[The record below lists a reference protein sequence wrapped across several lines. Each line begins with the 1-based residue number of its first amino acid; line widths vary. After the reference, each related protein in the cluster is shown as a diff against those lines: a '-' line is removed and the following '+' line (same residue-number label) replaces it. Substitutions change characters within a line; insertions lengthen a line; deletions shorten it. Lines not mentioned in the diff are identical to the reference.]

1 MKVVVLIP
9 PSKFSRNVA
18 RDLIYG
24 CWCKGKR
31 IAGIKFPPLSL
42 LLVATVLK
50 KEGFDVALIDAAATG
65 MSLEEVK
72 ERTRGARMVVLLTS
86 TMTVNED
93 AAVLNELK
101 KANPDLL
108 TVVFGAHPTFMPRH
122 TLGKEGIDVVVRREA
137 EFIIRDLARA
147 LASGDG
153 EWRKVKG
160 IGYRLE
166 NGEIMLNEFYPF
178 VENLDE
184 LPIPDRT
191 MLPQGIDYFNP
202 VVKRVPYTTMMTS
215 RGCPGLCTFCSSPPF
230 YGRKIRYRSV
240 ESMIEELEEIKQLGY
255 REVFFRD
262 EIFTVVKS
270 RTIALCEEMI
280 KRKLNLSWIC
290 SARIGSV
297 DKEMMELMKAAGCHM
312 IRFGVE
318 SGSQKILDNI
328 KKGITV
334 EQTRQTFRWTH
345 EVGLD
350 THAHLMLGTP
360 GETRETIDETI
371 KFIKEIEPTIITCGI
386 CTPYPGTQLFEEVRE
401 KHPEIGDGSQC
412 DLSRLHTKSFYN
424 EVFTELSPEELS
436 KGIRKVYRQFYLRP
450 GYLLKWLFRI
460 KSVDEFRRVTLAGTQ
475 VFDFI
480 FRGD

>member
-1 MKVVVLIP
+1 MRIMVLVP

-42 LLVATVLK
+42 LQVATVLK
-50 KEGFDVALIDAAATG
+50 QDGFDVSLVDAAATG
-65 MSLEEVK
+65 MNLEELK
-72 ERTRGARMVVLLTS
+72 RLAPGFSLVVLLTS

-101 KANPDLL
+101 KANKELK
-108 TVVFGAHPTFMPRH
+108 TAVFGAHPTFMPRH
-122 TLGKEGIDVVVRREA
+122 TLAKEGIDVVVRREA
-137 EFIIRDLARA
+137 EYIIRDLARA
-147 LASGDG
+147 LADENDG
-153 EWRKVKG
+153 WQKVKG
-160 IGYRLE
+160 IGYKTE
-166 NGEIMLNEFYPF
+166 NGEVVLNELYPF
-178 VENLDE
+178 IENLDE

-191 MLPQGIDYFNP
+191 MLPSGIDYFNP

-215 RGCPGLCTFCSSPPF
+215 RGCPGRCTFCSSPSF

-240 ESMIEELEEIKQLGY
+240 ESMIEELEFIQKLGY

-270 RTIALCEEMI
+270 RTIALCEEMMR
-280 KRKLNLSWIC
+280 RKLNFSWIC

-297 DKEMMELMKAAGCHM
+297 DREMMEIMKRAGCHM

-318 SGSQKILDNI
+318 SGSQKILENI
-328 KKGITV
+328 KKGITL
-334 EQTRQTFRWTH
+334 EETRQTFRWAH

-360 GETRETIDETI
+360 GETAETIEETI
-371 KFIKEIEPTIITCGI
+371 RFIKEIEPTIITCGI
-386 CTPYPGTQLFEEVRE
+386 CTPYPGTQLFEEVKA

-424 EVFTELSPEELS
+424 EVFTELTPEELS
-436 KGIRKVYRQFYLRP
+436 AGVRRVYRKFYLRP

-460 KSVDEFRRVTLAGTQ
+460 KSIDEFRRVTLAGTQ

>member
-1 MKVVVLIP
+1 LKIMVLIP

-50 KEGFDVALIDAAATG
+50 KDGFDVSLLDAAATG
-65 MSLEEVK
+65 MSIEELK
-72 ERTRGARMVVLLTS
+72 KIAPEFSLVVLLTS

-93 AAVLNELK
+93 ASVLSELK
-101 KANPDLL
+101 KANPQLK
-108 TVVFGAHPTFMPRH
+108 TAVFGAHPTFMPRH
-122 TLGKEGIDVVVRREA
+122 TLAKKGIDIVVRREA

-147 LASGDG
+147 LAKGGS
-153 EWRKVKG
+153 EWKKVKG
-160 IGYRLE
+160 IGYRE
-166 NGEIMLNEFYPF
+166 DSGEVFLNELYPF
-178 VENLDE
+178 IENLDE

-191 MLPQGIDYFNP
+191 MLPAGVDYFNP

-215 RGCPGLCTFCSSPPF
+215 RGCPGQCTFCSSPPF

-240 ESMIEELEEIKQLGY
+240 ESMIEELEEIKRLGY

-262 EIFTVVKS
+262 EIFTVIKS

-297 DKEMMELMKAAGCHM
+297 DKEMMEIMKKAGCHM

-328 KKGITV
+328 KKGITL
-334 EQTRQTFRWTH
+334 EQTRETFRWAH
-345 EVGLD
+345 QVGLD
-350 THAHLMLGTP
+350 THAHLMIGTP
-360 GETRETIDETI
+360 GETKETIEETI
-371 KFIKEIEPTIITCGI
+371 NFVKEIEPTIITCGI
-386 CTPYPGTQLFEEVRE
+386 CTPYPGTQLFEEVRA

-424 EVFTELSPEELS
+424 EVFTELTPEELS
-436 KGIRKVYRQFYLRP
+436 AGVRRVYRKFYLRP
-450 GYLLKWLFRI
+450 SYLLRWLIRI
-460 KSVDEFRRVTLAGTQ
+460 RSVDEFRRVTLAGTQ